1 MKELLT
7 VIVPAAGA
15 GKRMGLGKNKA
26 FITIRDIPL
35 LVLCMKML
43 AGTGM
48 VRRVIVVTRAWE
60 IQETEMMLREH
71 QASCFPHIAWEVTS
85 GGKERQDSVANGLAR
100 ITDTEGYVAVHD
112 GARPFAG
119 KEVFARTFA
128 KAKEYGAA
136 IAAVPLKDTVKV
148 VDDRGVIVSTPD
160 RSSLCAVQTPQ
171 IFEVNVL
178 RRGYDFLK
186 EHPFA
191 VTDDASLVEASGHSV
206 AIAEGSYE
214 NIKVTTPEDL
224 LLAERILEEQ
234 GDFMMQFRVGTGFDV
249 HALVENRPL
258 ILAGVQIPYTKGLL
272 GHSDADVALHALM
285 DALLG
290 AAGKGDIGKHFP
302 DTDSKY
308 EGADSRRLLR
318 IVVEMLQKDGWKANN
333 VDVTII
339 AQKPKLAPY
348 IAAMRTL
355 VAQDLGIM
363 EDAVNI
369 KATTTEKLG
378 FAGRGEGIAA
388 EAVASIIKG

>member
-26 FITIRDIPL
+26 FITIGGMPL
-35 LVLCMKML
+35 LVLCMRML
-43 AGTGM
+43 AETGM

-60 IQETEMMLREH
+60 IQETERLLQEH
-71 QASCFPHIAWEVTS
+71 QAVCFPGIDWEVTA

-119 KEVFARTFA
+119 TEVFALTFA
-128 KAKEYGAA
+128 RAKECGAA

-148 VDDRGVIVSTPD
+148 VDRRGIVVSTPD

-191 VTDDASLVEASGHSV
+191 VTDDASLVEASGHPV
-206 AIAEGSYE
+206 AVAAGSYE

-224 LLAERILEEQ
+224 LLAEKILEKQ
-234 GDFMMQFRVGTGFDV
+234 GG
-249 HALVENRPL
+249 
-258 ILAGVQIPYTKGLL
+258 
-272 GHSDADVALHALM
+272 
-285 DALLG
+285 
-290 AAGKGDIGKHFP
+290 
-302 DTDSKY
+302 
-308 EGADSRRLLR
+308 
-318 IVVEMLQKDGWKANN
+318 
-333 VDVTII
+333 
-339 AQKPKLAPY
+339 
-348 IAAMRTL
+348 
-355 VAQDLGIM
+355 
-363 EDAVNI
+363 
-369 KATTTEKLG
+369 
-378 FAGRGEGIAA
+378 
-388 EAVASIIKG
+388 

>member
-26 FITIRDIPL
+26 FITIGSMPL
-35 LVLCMKML
+35 LVLCMRML
-43 AGTGM
+43 AETGM

-60 IQETEMMLREH
+60 IQETERLLQEH
-71 QASCFPHIAWEVTS
+71 QAVCFPGIDWEVTA

-119 KEVFARTFA
+119 TEVFARTFA
-128 KAKEYGAA
+128 RAKECGAA

-148 VDDRGVIVSTPD
+148 VDSRGVVVSTPD

-191 VTDDASLVEASGHSV
+191 VTDDASLVEASGHPV
-206 AIAEGSYE
+206 AVAAGSYE

-224 LLAERILEEQ
+224 LMAEKILEKQ
-234 GDFMMQFRVGTGFDV
+234 GG
-249 HALVENRPL
+249 
-258 ILAGVQIPYTKGLL
+258 
-272 GHSDADVALHALM
+272 
-285 DALLG
+285 
-290 AAGKGDIGKHFP
+290 
-302 DTDSKY
+302 
-308 EGADSRRLLR
+308 
-318 IVVEMLQKDGWKANN
+318 
-333 VDVTII
+333 
-339 AQKPKLAPY
+339 
-348 IAAMRTL
+348 
-355 VAQDLGIM
+355 
-363 EDAVNI
+363 
-369 KATTTEKLG
+369 
-378 FAGRGEGIAA
+378 
-388 EAVASIIKG
+388 